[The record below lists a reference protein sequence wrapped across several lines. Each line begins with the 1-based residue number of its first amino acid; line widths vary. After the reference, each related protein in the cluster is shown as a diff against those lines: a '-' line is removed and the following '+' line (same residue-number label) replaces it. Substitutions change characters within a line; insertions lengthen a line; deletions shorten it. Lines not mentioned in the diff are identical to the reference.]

1 MSHIV
6 VLHGSARRQGNT
18 AQLVQAFVRGAEAAG
33 HQVTVLSIAT
43 LNIHPCIGCERC
55 AAAPDHACFQK
66 DDMTQVYAA
75 LAQADTLIVAS
86 PVYFYGISAQLKA
99 LIDRLHTPL
108 AQYICHQTR
117 SLAARFR
124 QYPARSIRCHSSAIP
139 HDPALLQHRRPWPY
153 PRQRRP
159 RTWRH
164 QRPSSTGRGLSAGE
178 AALNEK
184 NQPRVCW
191 NAGLIF

>member
-1 MSHIV
+1 MSNIV

-55 AAAPDHACFQK
+55 ATVPNHACFQK

-75 LAQADTLIVAS
+75 LAAADTLVVAS

-108 AQYICHQTR
+108 RNTFAIKR
-117 SLAARFR
+117 AALSAASRFR
-124 QYPARSIRCHSSAIP
+124 QHLARSIRCHSPAIP

-159 RTWRH
+159 RTWRY
-164 QRPSSTGRGLSAGE
+164 RWPSSLGRSLSAGE
-178 AALNEK
+178 AAVK
-184 NQPRVCW
+184 HKK
-191 NAGLIF
+191 